1 LLSLLL
7 LIVSPF
13 AICPANASCDVSAPS
28 SFFLPKLKRFET
40 KSLAFWNAWYSLY
53 NPYITDQDL

>member
-13 AICPANASCDVSAPS
+13 AISPDNASFDVSAPSS

-40 KSLAFWNAWYSLY
+40 KFLAF
-53 NPYITDQDL
+53 